1 MQCPAG
7 RSKNPNAGLSDGKNY
22 TQSGSFICWQKL
34 EHKYKE
40 TKTRNLKRKALTI
53 KLGKLENKT
62 VNRDLE
68 NYQKHR
74 GKNSTERV
82 QNEKEQGKHR
92 AQIHKGVTREVETYG
107 EHSQEKIKYN
117 ENGSK
122 QN

>member
-1 MQCPAG
+1 MQFPAG

-34 EHKYKE
+34 EHE
-40 TKTRNLKRKALTI
+40 TKTRNLKHKALTI

-68 NYQKHR
+68 SYQKHR
-74 GKNSTERV
+74 GKNRTERV

-92 AQIHKGVTREVETYG
+92 AQIHKEVTREWETG
-107 EHSQEKIKYN
+107 GKKQL
-117 ENGSK
+117 GSN
-122 QN
+122 QT